1 MRASAFYQMRTK
13 QCKECNQEFVLK
25 STAQKYC
32 KKECSDKGKRKNTRK
47 RVKRFRAKK
56 AWTFLHQENR
66 ENEGDRIKVTY
77 LKTPGIFNLVSDLGK
92 EHNIIGIQITEGFS
106 DQIGIVVA
114 EASSEEE

>member
-1 MRASAFYQMRTK
+1 MFRQRKKKEHSKAGKTLP
-13 QCKECNQEFVLK
+13 CKEVLDFF
-25 STAQKYC
+25 AP
-32 KKECSDKGKRKNTRK
+32 R
-47 RVKRFRAKK
+47 
-56 AWTFLHQENR
+56 NR